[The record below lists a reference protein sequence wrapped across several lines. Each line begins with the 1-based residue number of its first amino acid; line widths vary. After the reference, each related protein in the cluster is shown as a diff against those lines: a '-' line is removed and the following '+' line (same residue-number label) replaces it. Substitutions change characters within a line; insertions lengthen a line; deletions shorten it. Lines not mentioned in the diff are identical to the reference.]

1 MRLARKLAA
10 LAVTAVALVGLSA
23 VSAAP
28 TSAATGKNGVVE
40 SGEFGLYYVTGSSG
54 LVFDLF
60 VSDDNFSNDVF
71 PGTSIIADN
80 NTESYR
86 NRDSFWW
93 HVFTG
98 YGYTGS
104 HGCLPPGH
112 VGNASVTFKNTI
124 SSAYY
129 SSASC

>member
-1 MRLARKLAA
+1 MGHLRKLASLVVA
-10 LAVTAVALVGLSA
+10 AVALVGMIG
-23 VSAAP
+23 AAP
-28 TSAATGKNGVVE
+28 ASAATGKNGVVE
-40 SGEFGLYYVTGSSG
+40 SGEFGLYYSTGSSG

-71 PGTSIIADN
+71 PGTSIGADN

-86 NRDSFWW
+86 NRDTFWW

-112 VGNASVTFKNTI
+112 VGNASATYKNTI
-124 SSAYY
+124 SSAFYASY
-129 SSASC
+129 SC